1 MENLTEEDFN
11 KMQQAII
18 ESLTTGESKFT
29 TKDGDEIVVNNDYV
43 KEINKQRKDYVKYL
57 KQQLKEL
64 NKLSDTETVGISTR
78 QLKSLIE
85 INIEYFE
92 TRY

>member
-29 TKDGDEIVVNNDYV
+29 TKDGGEIVVNNDYV